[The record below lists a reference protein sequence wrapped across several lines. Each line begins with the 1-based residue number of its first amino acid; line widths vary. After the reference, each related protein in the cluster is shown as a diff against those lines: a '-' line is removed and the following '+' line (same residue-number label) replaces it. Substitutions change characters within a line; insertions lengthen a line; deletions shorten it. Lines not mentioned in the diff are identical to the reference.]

1 MDFFHGQE
9 ALTIIQ
15 WILRAIVSYFFLLFA
30 AKIMG
35 QRAISQLRLLD
46 FLIALIIGNILA
58 HPLSDE
64 QLGLK
69 GPLIT
74 TAVLVL
80 LYIFCV
86 FLSLKWGKL
95 RSFFENSPFPLIEN
109 GQIVYKSLAKARI
122 SIDFLLSE
130 LRKEKIE
137 DIQKVALA
145 LWEPDGTI
153 SFFLNPQYEAV
164 TPADLEL
171 VTKTFSFPRT
181 IIKEGKIDFSE
192 LTRIGKDEEWLKNR
206 IKTAYSE
213 DVYDILLATI
223 DNNDTVKIFLYK

>member
-153 SFFLNPQYEAV
+153 SFF
-164 TPADLEL
+164 
-171 VTKTFSFPRT
+171 
-181 IIKEGKIDFSE
+181 
-192 LTRIGKDEEWLKNR
+192 
-206 IKTAYSE
+206 
-213 DVYDILLATI
+213 
-223 DNNDTVKIFLYK
+223 